1 MTAPITAP
9 IKVLDLDGWRRSV
22 WEWDAQI
29 RHLLRATAGPLR
41 STRSGA
47 DLRSG
52 GKLNRES
59 RRPGAIVGLS
69 ALHSAHLASLRRVFG
84 FTGRTPPGGEV
95 VAGGQGGR
103 VVGSQHP

>member
-52 GKLNRES
+52 GKLNPNLLGFLGAVGVLTCWFARNT
-59 RRPGAIVGLS
+59 RRN
-69 ALHSAHLASLRRVFG
+69 
-84 FTGRTPPGGEV
+84 V
-95 VAGGQGGR
+95 VTN
-103 VVGSQHP
+103 